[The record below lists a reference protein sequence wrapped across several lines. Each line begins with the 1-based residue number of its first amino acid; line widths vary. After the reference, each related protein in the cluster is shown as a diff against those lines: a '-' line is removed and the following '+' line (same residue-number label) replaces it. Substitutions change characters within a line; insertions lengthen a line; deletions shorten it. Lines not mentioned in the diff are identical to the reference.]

1 MPPRLR
7 TIAYPRLPESPMR
20 RLFTLALVLPG
31 FVAAATL
38 PPVLQNVQQRGAV
51 IGQSFPG
58 PDGLTG
64 WVVQI
69 SGRSLIVYTTPSG
82 NYALNGVLI
91 DKSGMNLSQQYE
103 QTYIPHLAP
112 PDIMSSLD
120 QDPLLVEE
128 GQAQAPLLYV
138 FADANCS
145 FCNRLW
151 NALRPYVQSGKLRVR
166 WAMLAFLK
174 DTSEGRAAAILAA
187 KDRVA
192 ALTQDEDKFDK
203 QAEEGG
209 IPLLDAIPTELRA
222 ELALHT
228 QQMGTLGGQGTPL
241 ILFRRGGQWLVND
254 GLPKDLPAFVAG
266 LDKGT

>member
-1 MPPRLR
+1 
-7 TIAYPRLPESPMR
+7 MR
-20 RLFTLALVLPG
+20 RIPALAFALLLPG
-31 FVAAATL
+31 LVAAAAL
-38 PPVLQNVQQRGAV
+38 PPVLLNVQERGAV

-82 NYALNGVLI
+82 NYAVNGVLI
-91 DKSGMNLSQQYE
+91 DKSGANLSQQYE

-112 PDIMSSLD
+112 PDVASSLD
-120 QDPLLVEE
+120 QDSLLVDE
-128 GQAQAPLLYV
+128 GQVQAPLIYV
-138 FADANCS
+138 YADANCS

-151 NALRPYVQSGKLRVR
+151 SALRPYVQSGKVQVR

-174 DTSEGRAAAILAA
+174 DSSEGRAAAILAA

-192 ALTQDEDKFDK
+192 ALTEDEGKFDK
-203 QAEEGG
+203 TAEEGG
-209 IPLLDAIPTELRA
+209 IPPLERIPNELRA
-222 ELALHT
+222 ELALHA
-228 QQMGTLGGQGTPL
+228 QQMSEMGGQGTPL
-241 ILFRRGGQWLVND
+241 ILFRRGGQWLVSD
-254 GLPKDLPAFVAG
+254 GMPKDLPAFVAG